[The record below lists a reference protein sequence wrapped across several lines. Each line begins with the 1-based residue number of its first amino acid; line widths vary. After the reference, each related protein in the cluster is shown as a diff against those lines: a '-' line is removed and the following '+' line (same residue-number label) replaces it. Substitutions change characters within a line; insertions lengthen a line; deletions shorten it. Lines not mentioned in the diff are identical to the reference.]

1 MNIFA
6 SLKLINDMK
15 NLSLGSLMRIL
26 SAFIFLLSNLLYIN
40 PKCFNALAIPSS
52 STEVVT

>member
-26 SAFIFLLSNLLYIN
+26 SAFIFPFIE
-40 PKCFNALAIPSS
+40 PSLD
-52 STEVVT
+52 

>member
-15 NLSLGSLMRIL
+15 NLSLGSHEDTLCIHFP
-26 SAFIFLLSNLLYIN
+26 FIE
-40 PKCFNALAIPSS
+40 PSLD
-52 STEVVT
+52 

>member
-26 SAFIFLLSNLLYIN
+26 SAFIFLLSNLLLIN
-40 PKCFNALAIPSS
+40 PKCFYALAIPSS

>member
-15 NLSLGSLMRIL
+15 NLSLGSLNEDTLCIHFP
-26 SAFIFLLSNLLYIN
+26 FIE
-40 PKCFNALAIPSS
+40 PSLD
-52 STEVVT
+52 

>member
-15 NLSLGSLMRIL
+15 NLKFGISHEDTLCIHFPFIEPSLD
-26 SAFIFLLSNLLYIN
+26 
-40 PKCFNALAIPSS
+40 
-52 STEVVT
+52 